1 IRFPIEIKN
10 LVFRSQKI
18 FRMPMAFET
27 PCHAVRLCLI
37 DHRHVIDR
45 TVATETTDAPVH
57 MRCVIVINIIDRAM
71 DPHPLDWVARFPAH
85 PHRLQ
90 LWIVLL
96 HLGMAVHAGLCIGHI
111 RVRRHLH
118 KTMAIPAIHSQ
129 LRDVNVVRKRHRL
142 YRLITDFGIFWRH
155 VIPRPCGKS
164 TNDHDAANHEFRR
177 QPKYTKVGY
186 QPIQPV
192 PFPHDIHVTQL
203 GMDCRYCHSFVEVAA
218 HSNVPNTQ
226 TCMNCHTQVQ
236 KDNPKLEP
244 VRASWKSGDP
254 VDWVWIYRTVDYV
267 YYNHAAHVN
276 RGISCFSCHGPVNHM
291 STLYLA
297 KPHSMAWCLDCH

>member
-1 IRFPIEIKN
+1 
-10 LVFRSQKI
+10 
-18 FRMPMAFET
+18 MAFET

-155 VIPRPCGKS
+155 VIPRPCGQS

-177 QPKYTKVGY
+177 QPIRPAWKKICHGY
-186 QPIQPV
+186 QSASALARGTRQDANKWELCLGCASFRRCKGFRLIARPRGNEDSINTPREGKINFV
-192 PFPHDIHVTQL
+192 IHI
-203 GMDCRYCHSFVEVAA
+203 DPNVA
-218 HSNVPNTQ
+218 
-226 TCMNCHTQVQ
+226 
-236 KDNPKLEP
+236 
-244 VRASWKSGDP
+244 W
-254 VDWVWIYRTVDYV
+254 
-267 YYNHAAHVN
+267 
-276 RGISCFSCHGPVNHM
+276 
-291 STLYLA
+291 
-297 KPHSMAWCLDCH
+297 